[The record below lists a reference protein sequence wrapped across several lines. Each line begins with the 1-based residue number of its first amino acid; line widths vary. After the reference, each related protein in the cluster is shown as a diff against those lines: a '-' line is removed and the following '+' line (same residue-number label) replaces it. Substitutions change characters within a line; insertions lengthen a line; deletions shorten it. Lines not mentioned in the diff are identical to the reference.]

1 MAVPVPDDF
10 RLLNAL
16 YVKQDVCGSVPLKWH
31 WEYALNNE
39 DILHDVSQKMKMSQF
54 LVDGLRRNELLLN
67 AKNGIVPIVP
77 KPTYNTESVPATN
90 LPPLQIPAVRPAEIP
105 EAITRSIWDTLDGQE
120 FAIPNISIPSRIFD
134 SATRDMDGNAFGE
147 MRDFLNTYNL
157 NRVPL
162 PLDKYGYINC
172 FLVCTIP
179 EGEEYII
186 FTVGVYIPT
195 GNIEPQKTASL
206 NRLCGSGPTAVPGQD
221 ILPGSAANVL
231 INAARTAVANNGP
244 HYTAAQTATINAFSQ
259 SLQNPQVLG
268 AMNQSIDFEIAMLP
282 SYTQGSTGNNSDEI
296 PLPKGKHENVY
307 YIPTTIATIFGI
319 QNFPN
324 NASAGF
330 KTYQPDFFPPPVQL
344 TQGSIH
350 IVSNTVTSEN
360 YACKNVNNTNKIT
373 VPASM
378 VAPGMTPSHPGILA
392 VNYLNSGNF
401 GKNAWIYITSLTQ
414 ANKTN
419 PTVLRK
425 TRMYLAHKAWGDLG
439 HLVWSRSSDVG
450 CTLDTYYRDRCI
462 NNFRTVM
469 CKVITFGNVVLPTIT
484 AVAPSNGGSKLTK
497 AKLTKSASSKTTK
510 GPESKN
516 ASLQPAKPSQNRIRL
531 SYYRF
536 YNTCRHPVN
545 WMDPNQPN
553 LTVDQRQYGG
563 AIKLVNKSNIANLEK
578 IYDKVIEELEEF
590 NKTREKNNEINVADL
605 ITILTEKR
613 GSLQQLENGSKRDFV
628 EAFPISPLFNLYKT
642 NTSIRNQGEDV
653 FKFKKLKGLFP
664 FAQNDATSPFI
675 TIPFAQQEE
684 PNQETNLEFPFSKL
698 LELISIKLERRAIG
712 DAEDLLYQI
721 DEIEDDNDQDK
732 FFEFIDKCLEH
743 GIINEYEIIMEYLRI
758 ICSYDESLVQT
769 CFSLLFALV
778 FIDGYNVYDFDF
790 LKQFVAIVKTEDYDA
805 IYNLI
810 DGIKEEEQKVE
821 DTEIEHEP
829 ETPSS
834 VFSARPDFTQ
844 LDDKRPEFNF
854 GTNVFNGSISNAASV
869 AAAGGSRKTLKKRR
883 TKRTNK
889 KPKKNTKRRNRKH

>member
-1 MAVPVPDDF
+1 MAAPDDF

-16 YVKQDVCGSVPLKWH
+16 YVKEDVCGSVPVKWY

-54 LVDGLRRNELLLN
+54 VVDGLRRNNLLLN
-67 AKNGIVPIVP
+67 AKNGIVPIVA
-77 KPTYNTESVPATN
+77 KPAYNTESVPATN

-120 FAIPNISIPSRIFD
+120 FDIPNISIPSRIFD
-134 SATRDMDGNAFGE
+134 SATRHMDGNAFGE

-195 GNIEPQKTASL
+195 DNIEPQKTASL
-206 NRLCGSGPTAVPGQD
+206 NRLCGSGPTTVPGQD
-221 ILPGSAANVL
+221 ILPGSAADVL

-244 HYTAAQTATINAFSQ
+244 HYAAAQTAAINAFSQ
-259 SLQNPQVLG
+259 SLQNPQVLA
-268 AMNQSIDFEIAMLP
+268 AMNQSIDFEIRMLP
-282 SYTQGSTGNNSDEI
+282 SYGQVATGINSDVI

-319 QNFPN
+319 QNFPT
-324 NASAGF
+324 NAPSAGF

-378 VAPGMTPSHPGILA
+378 VAPGIVPSHPGILA

-401 GKNAWIYITSLTQ
+401 GKNAWIYITSLTP
-414 ANKTN
+414 ANITN

-469 CKVITFGNVVLPTIT
+469 CKVITFGNAVLPTIT
-484 AVAPSNGGSKLTK
+484 AVAASTGGKSTRTKPSVIKSTGSKT
-497 AKLTKSASSKTTK
+497 AK
-510 GPESKN
+510 GPETKK
-516 ASLQPAKPSQNRIRL
+516 ASLQPAKLSQNRIRL

-545 WMDPNQPN
+545 WMDQNQPP

-563 AIKLVNKSNIANLEK
+563 ASKLVNKSNIANLEK
-578 IYDKVIEELEEF
+578 IYDKVIEELREF
-590 NKTREKNNEINVADL
+590 TTNSDEIKVADL
-605 ITILTEKR
+605 ITILAEKKK
-613 GSLQQLENGSKRDFV
+613 SLQQLEDGSKRDFV
-628 EAFPISPLFNLYKT
+628 EAFPISPLFNLSKT
-642 NTSIRNQGEDV
+642 KTSIRNQGENV
-653 FKFKKLKGLFP
+653 FQFKKLKCLFP
-664 FAQNDATSPFI
+664 FAKNDATSTFI
-675 TIPFAQQEE
+675 NIPFTQQVELI
-684 PNQETNLEFPFSKL
+684 QEADLEFPFSKL

-721 DEIEDDNDQDK
+721 DEIKDDQDK
-732 FFEFIDKCLEH
+732 FFEFIDECLQQ

-778 FIDGYNVYDFDF
+778 FIDGYNIYDFDF
-790 LKQFVAIVKTEDYDA
+790 LKQFVAIVKTEDYDT
-805 IYNLI
+805 IYNVI
-810 DGIKEEEQKVE
+810 DGITEEEQKVE
-821 DTEIEHEP
+821 DTEIDP
-829 ETPSS
+829 ELENPSS
-834 VFSARPDFTQ
+834 VFSVPPDYSQ
-844 LDDKRPEFNF
+844 LDKVREFGF
-854 GTNVFNGSISNAASV
+854 GNTVFNTPISAAS
-869 AAAGGSRKTLKKRR
+869 GGSRKTLKKRR

-889 KPKKNTKRRNRKH
+889 KSKRVSKRRNRKH